1 MPTPLKAPIGWN
13 ESTHKKVCLYS
24 IVAGQPFATVAQQC
38 IDPNTNK
45 STFDSSS
52 VLQYGQQRVSNL
64 CKFIVQCIIL
74 LNVRQTRRR
83 LTYIC
88 CCIVKACRNFKSGKP
103 RSRHNPLP
111 RGFDLNNIGFT
122 TNLPP
127 ITTEQYRNQFPS
139 NTMARTK
146 SKSTQASGSK
156 STKAAGM
163 KTRFRFPPTGIHSP
177 SSVDSPSSSAGSTS
191 ASGTSASGT
200 EYSEQYTYSGSGD
213 TYDASNPS
221 GTLFKAGAVNPNA
234 EVDGK
239 PCLHIMLKHGST
251 VESDILDVLSFYGEN
266 TEIDSTTK
274 TAIKTMY
281 LIGKRKGARRWL
293 DSVVNRKSLPR
304 LSRNKHGVIIPLS
317 RSEKSNIPMLE
328 AAQKTLEN
336 HRDKNS
342 TRALTFKIQKNLME
356 RKKDETILV
365 FIEFGNNCDGTPII
379 GTNLSPID
387 DDDNR
392 VIQPYPIQTT
402 VSTHNTQAEEELS
415 QERMFGF
422 TLCVGMRSSQF
433 GKKEKKDSLDLRG
446 VMEEVEMLD
455 EGTANGNSSS
465 KHNGDDDDDDDDDD
479 EMSESSEDESSKF
492 FAFS

>member
-1 MPTPLKAPIGWN
+1 MSIVSLLISCILNFKVCMCLHGFTMNISNLGAKMWDQSCENELTYITHKMPTPLKAPIGWN

-52 VLQYGQQRVSNL
+52 ALQYRQQRVSNL

-177 SSVDSPSSSAGSTS
+177 S
-191 ASGTSASGT
+191 
-200 EYSEQYTYSGSGD
+200 
-213 TYDASNPS
+213 
-221 GTLFKAGAVNPNA
+221 F
-234 EVDGK
+234 
-239 PCLHIMLKHGST
+239 
-251 VESDILDVLSFYGEN
+251 
-266 TEIDSTTK
+266 
-274 TAIKTMY
+274 
-281 LIGKRKGARRWL
+281 RWFSQL
-293 DSVVNRKSLPR
+293 
-304 LSRNKHGVIIPLS
+304 LSRLH
-317 RSEKSNIPMLE
+317 
-328 AAQKTLEN
+328 
-336 HRDKNS
+336 
-342 TRALTFKIQKNLME
+342 
-356 RKKDETILV
+356 
-365 FIEFGNNCDGTPII
+365 
-379 GTNLSPID
+379 
-387 DDDNR
+387 
-392 VIQPYPIQTT
+392 
-402 VSTHNTQAEEELS
+402 
-415 QERMFGF
+415 
-422 TLCVGMRSSQF
+422 LC
-433 GKKEKKDSLDLRG
+433 
-446 VMEEVEMLD
+446 
-455 EGTANGNSSS
+455 
-465 KHNGDDDDDDDDDD
+465 
-479 EMSESSEDESSKF
+479 
-492 FAFS
+492 

>member
-163 KTRFRFPPTGIHSP
+163 KTRFRFPPTDIHSP

-191 ASGTSASGT
+191 ASGTSASST

-213 TYDASNPS
+213 RYDASNPS

-234 EVDGK
+234 EVDGNIHAFTS
-239 PCLHIMLKHGST
+239 CSST
-251 VESDILDVLSFYGEN
+251 AL
-266 TEIDSTTK
+266 
-274 TAIKTMY
+274 
-281 LIGKRKGARRWL
+281 
-293 DSVVNRKSLPR
+293 
-304 LSRNKHGVIIPLS
+304 PLS
-317 RSEKSNIPMLE
+317 QI
-328 AAQKTLEN
+328 
-336 HRDKNS
+336 
-342 TRALTFKIQKNLME
+342 F
-356 RKKDETILV
+356 
-365 FIEFGNNCDGTPII
+365 
-379 GTNLSPID
+379 
-387 DDDNR
+387 
-392 VIQPYPIQTT
+392 
-402 VSTHNTQAEEELS
+402 
-415 QERMFGF
+415 
-422 TLCVGMRSSQF
+422 
-433 GKKEKKDSLDLRG
+433 
-446 VMEEVEMLD
+446 
-455 EGTANGNSSS
+455 
-465 KHNGDDDDDDDDDD
+465 
-479 EMSESSEDESSKF
+479 
-492 FAFS
+492 